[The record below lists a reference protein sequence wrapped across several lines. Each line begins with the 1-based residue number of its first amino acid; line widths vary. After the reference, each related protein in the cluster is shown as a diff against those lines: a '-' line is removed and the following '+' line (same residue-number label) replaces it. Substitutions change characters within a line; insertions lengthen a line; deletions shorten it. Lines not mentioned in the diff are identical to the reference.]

1 MTDTKEKPA
10 ENLQE
15 TTASLLALFDERKPI
30 QKDGSFS
37 LDAVKE
43 TALSMADLVIE
54 DKTALAVF
62 KEWMESHEFWTSPA
76 STRFHGNTKG
86 GLAAHSLMVTVQALR
101 FAPAFAE
108 NFALSKRSDSFP
120 FSAEDVFVAAF
131 AHDFCKAGSYMT
143 ESRRT
148 KDYNGNWRYEPFYK
162 TKAELRNLG
171 HGNESVL
178 LLLESSPAVPD
189 PEIIVADGRRY
200 FRFKPEEEAAAEVRF
215 ADKVG
220 SFIFQ
225 PSKALRKAGAFRLLS
240 ARFNLA
246 KLAPSSHLY
255 TSDAPVEGFPGK
267 TFEVEEV
274 LGWSKDAQ
282 RQLQHRKQAGNG
294 FFHHLDLLLIRG

>member
-1 MTDTKEKPA
+1 MTDTKEKIA
-10 ENLQE
+10 EKLRE
-15 TTASLLALFDERKPI
+15 PTAALLAIFDERKPI

-54 DKTALAVF
+54 DKAALAAF

-108 NFALSKRSDSFP
+108 NFALSKRSGSYP

-148 KDYNGNWRYEPFYK
+148 KDYNGNWKYELYYK
-162 TKAELRNLG
+162 TKSDLRSLG

-178 LLLESSPAVPD
+178 LLLESMPGLLQRRNVIEAVSRHMGFSDLSPM
-189 PEIIVADGRRY
+189 ESY
-200 FRFKPEEEAAAEVRF
+200 NY
-215 ADKVG
+215 
-220 SFIFQ
+220 SN
-225 PSKALRKAGAFRLLS
+225 LLQ
-240 ARFNLA
+240 NPL
-246 KLAPSSHLY
+246 
-255 TSDAPVEGFPGK
+255 V
-267 TFEVEEV
+267 
-274 LGWSKDAQ
+274 
-282 RQLQHRKQAGNG
+282 
-294 FFHHLDLLLIRG
+294 LLIQLADQTAAQWWDL